1 MKLACARPVLGE
13 GAALSEAMLTLYVR
27 ALYVRALYVRAL
39 YVRALYVRAL
49 YVRAQQVRADG
60 MSFRRH
66 DVRAVRSEFAIRDRQ

>member
-13 GAALSEAMLTLYVR
+13 GAALSEALLTLYVR

-49 YVRAQQVRADG
+49 YVRADA